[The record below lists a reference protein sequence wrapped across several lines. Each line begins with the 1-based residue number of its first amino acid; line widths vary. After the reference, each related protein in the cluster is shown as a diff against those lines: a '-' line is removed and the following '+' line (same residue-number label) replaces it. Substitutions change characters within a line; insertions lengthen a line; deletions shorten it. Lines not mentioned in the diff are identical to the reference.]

1 MPCPLR
7 TTMQQRDFQLSLF
20 CSCSHLED
28 YLSALPEIT
37 NIKNEYIIY
46 TSFFFFY
53 LWVSIPGGV
62 VVKLKTRVVNN
73 DCNPVWNEHLT
84 LSVKDM
90 NDPIHL
96 TVYDKDR
103 FSGDDKMGDADI
115 DIQPYLEAMQMGID
129 FQKLP
134 NGCAIKRVRPSRANC
149 LAEESSILWNNGKI
163 TQDMILRLKNVECGE
178 VEIMLEWIDGPG
190 CKGLAR
196 EGSKKTPWMPTKRLD

>member
-1 MPCPLR
+1 MEDKPLGIMR
-7 TTMQQRDFQLSLF
+7 VHLKRGINLAIRDATTSDPYVVLTLRQQ
-20 CSCSHLED
+20 
-28 YLSALPEIT
+28 
-37 NIKNEYIIY
+37 
-46 TSFFFFY
+46 
-53 LWVSIPGGV
+53 
-62 VVKLKTRVVNN
+62 KLKTRVVNN